1 MPVPSP
7 VADLLTRIRNA
18 QGARHDS
25 LEVPFSKLRAEVLRI
40 LKEEGYISA
49 FKVNEQTPFS
59 TLSIVLKYSADQTP
73 VIRVLQCVSTPGRRC
88 YVGKDEIPPVLGGLG
103 ISIISTSKGLLTGK
117 KASEMGVGGE
127 LLCEVY

>member
-1 MPVPSP
+1 MPVPNP

-18 QGARHDS
+18 QSARHDS
-25 LEVPFSKLRAEVLRI
+25 VEVPFSKLRAEVLRI

-49 FKVNEQTPFS
+49 YKVNEKEPFM

-73 VIRVLQCVSTPGRRC
+73 VIQVLQCVSTPGRRR
-88 YVGKDEIPPVLGGLG
+88 YVGKDEIPQVLGGLG
-103 ISIISTSKGLLTGK
+103 ISIVSTSQGLLTGK
-117 KASEMGVGGE
+117 KASEIGIGGE

>member
-1 MPVPSP
+1 MPVPNP

-18 QGARHDS
+18 QSARHDS
-25 LEVPFSKLRAEVLRI
+25 VEVPFSKLRAEVLRI
-40 LKEEGYISA
+40 LNEEGYISGY
-49 FKVNEQTPFS
+49 KVNEQTPFM
-59 TLSIVLKYSADQTP
+59 TLSIVLKYTADQTP
-73 VIRVLQCVSTPGRRC
+73 AIRVLQCVSKPGRRR

-103 ISIISTSKGLLTGK
+103 ISILSTSKGLLTGK